1 MLERLGIDEA
11 EELENYTPQ
20 LLAQPPAMPPH
31 AAAAA
36 LPFEGNLRPDRLLP
50 VVVQPQLIH
59 SATYTSPH
67 TGAARGR
74 SNPVVARMLRGR
86 GGP

>member
-1 MLERLGIDEA
+1 MLERLGIDET

-31 AAAAA
+31 AVAEA

-59 SATYTSPH
+59 SATYTSHH

-74 SNPVVARMLRGR
+74 CNPLSGSLLRGR
-86 GGP
+86 SGL

>member
-1 MLERLGIDEA
+1 MLERLGIDET
-11 EELENYTPQ
+11 EEEENHGPQ
-20 LLAQPPAMPPH
+20 LLAQPLAMPPH

-36 LPFEGNLRPDRLLP
+36 LPFEGNVQPDRLLP
-50 VVVQPQLIH
+50 VVVQSQLIL